1 MSSLYLGRWARAGR
15 CTLVRPTVIID
26 LDETLVWRPR
36 GIVDKI
42 AMYAA
47 PWVIVGHP
55 YEGAIAGV
63 QSLAKKFNIVAITA
77 RWQLAEASTEHMLVA
92 AGLPRMPVIYAG
104 DIHPGDASRVAY
116 KARAIRHLRDEGW
129 APFAGIGDRAS
140 DMKAYTNEGLTA
152 LMVLH
157 AEGVA
162 PGLTQTRMAEL
173 MNVEKEVRRAAAAAT
188 TSLPPLPQISPPLS
202 PRIIYF
208 TDCPLIQ
215 GTSSSSRRPVWNQ
228 IIDFSF
234 I

>member
-1 MSSLYLGRWARAGR
+1 VSSLYLGRWARAGR
-15 CTLVRPTVIID
+15 CTVARPTVIID

-42 AMYAA
+42 AMYTA
-47 PWVIVGHP
+47 PWMIVGRP

-63 QSLAKKFNIVAITA
+63 QSLAEKFNVVAVTA
-77 RWQLAEASTEHMLVA
+77 RWQLAEASTEHMLA
-92 AGLPRMPVIYAG
+92 TAGLARMPVIYAG

-140 DMKAYTNEGLTA
+140 DVKAYTDEGLTA
-152 LMVLH
+152 LVVLH

-162 PGLTQTRMAEL
+162 PDLIQTRMTDL
-173 MNVEKEVRRAAAAAT
+173 MNVEQEVRRKAAVAAKVSGAT
-188 TSLPPLPQISPPLS
+188 PT

-215 GTSSSSRRPVWNQ
+215 GTFSSSSSRRPVWNQ
-228 IIDFSF
+228 ILDDYSF
-234 I
+234 V